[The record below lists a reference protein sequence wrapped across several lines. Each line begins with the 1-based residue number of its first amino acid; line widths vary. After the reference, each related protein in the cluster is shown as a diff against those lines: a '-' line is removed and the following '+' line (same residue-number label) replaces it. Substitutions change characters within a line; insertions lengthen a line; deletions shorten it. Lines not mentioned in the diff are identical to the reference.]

1 MTNNNSYNDQ
11 ASALIE
17 RFSQTRPMHANSLLL
32 SIYGDTISPRSE
44 HIWLGSLI
52 KLVEP
57 VGINQ
62 RLVRTS
68 VFRLSEKGILK
79 SMQSGRRS
87 YYSLTNRAHRQFVSA
102 SKRIYASKPAPWDN
116 QWRLVFTSLSD
127 ISMEQRE
134 IIRKELYWL
143 GFNRITVGVY
153 GHPVADIE
161 DVKKLVQD
169 LGMENNIVMLQAHA
183 SDAGHVPLANKLISQ
198 CFDLSDSSQQYDL
211 LINDFQ
217 PLLDACTQDADLD
230 PKLCFLIKTLLMH
243 RYRHILLKEPDLP
256 DELLPKNAIS
266 RRARVMTGQLYKI
279 LQPAAD
285 LYFSGIC
292 EQDGGL
298 FPPPPAAYF
307 ERFKEI

>member
-1 MTNNNSYNDQ
+1 MTNNNSFNDK
-11 ASALIE
+11 ASELIE

-44 HIWLGSLI
+44 NIWLGSLI
-52 KLVEP
+52 KLVAP
-57 VGINQ
+57 VGISQ

-68 VFRLSEKGILK
+68 VFRLSEKGILQ

-87 YYSLTNRAHRQFVSA
+87 YYSLTNRAYRQFVSS
-102 SKRIYASKPAPWDN
+102 SKRIYASKPAQWDQ
-116 QWRLVFTSLSD
+116 QWRLVFTSLND
-127 ISMEQRE
+127 ITMEQRE

-153 GHPVADIE
+153 GHPVADME

-169 LGMENNIVMLQAHA
+169 LGMEDNIVMLQASA
-183 SDAGHVPLANKLISQ
+183 CDTEHVPLANTLISQ
-198 CFDLSDSSQQYDL
+198 CFDLSDSSQQYSL
-211 LINDFQ
+211 LIDDFQ
-217 PLLDACTQDADLD
+217 PLLDSCGDVATLE

-256 DELLPKNAIS
+256 DELLPSDAVS
-266 RRARVMTGQLYKI
+266 RRARKVTGQLYKI

-285 LYFSGIC
+285 LYFSEIC
-292 EQDGGL
+292 EQDGSVY
-298 FPPPPAAYF
+298 PPPPASYF
-307 ERFKEI
+307 ERFKDV